1 MSKECKAAE
10 PTFLIGLAKIV
21 WCSEDIQGFKPDW
34 TLEQCEDWLYNN
46 CKRIIDRS
54 VEFRHEVIETLLEI
68 EDE

>member
-1 MSKECKAAE
+1 MSKEC
-10 PTFLIGLAKIV
+10 KIV

-54 VEFRHEVIETLLEI
+54 VEFGHEVIETLLEI